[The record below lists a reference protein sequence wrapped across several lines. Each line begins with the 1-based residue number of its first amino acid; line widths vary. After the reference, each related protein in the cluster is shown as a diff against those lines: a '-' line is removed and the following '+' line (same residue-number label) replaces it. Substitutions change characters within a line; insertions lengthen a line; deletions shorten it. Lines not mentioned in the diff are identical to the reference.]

1 MRSGAGS
8 SSLSYGSR
16 VYPVVFLVVGK
27 DAKSAGL
34 PNQTPRF
41 SRLYEFR
48 VFGRFG

>member
-16 VYPVVFLVVGK
+16 VYPVVGK

-41 SRLYEFR
+41 SRLYESR